1 MIAAALAVA
10 CLWELSAEE
19 QEVGASCA
27 AQFTIRRSA
36 RHFAGRGVVLT
47 EVKTRHARRTIE
59 LSPKAIRVLRRHRR
73 EQNRTRLRLGPV
85 WRNHDLV
92 FPSRTGTPWEPHNF
106 WRAFKRIARRA
117 EVDRPQEISPHTLR
131 HTAATIWIQAGED
144 LHTISRRLGHSSAAF
159 TMDRYGHL
167 LPGMQTK
174 AAAALDH
181 LLS

>member
-1 MIAAALAVA
+1 M
-10 CLWELSAEE
+10 
-19 QEVGASCA
+19 
-27 AQFTIRRSA
+27 RR
-36 RHFAGRGVVLT
+36 
-47 EVKTRHARRTIE
+47 
-59 LSPKAIRVLRRHRR
+59 
-73 EQNRTRLRLGPV
+73 GPV

-106 WRAFKRIARRA
+106 WRAFKRIAQRA
-117 EVDRPQEISPHTLR
+117 EVDRPHEISPHTLR
-131 HTAATIWIQAGED
+131 HTAATMWIQAGED

-174 AAAALDH
+174 AAEALDH